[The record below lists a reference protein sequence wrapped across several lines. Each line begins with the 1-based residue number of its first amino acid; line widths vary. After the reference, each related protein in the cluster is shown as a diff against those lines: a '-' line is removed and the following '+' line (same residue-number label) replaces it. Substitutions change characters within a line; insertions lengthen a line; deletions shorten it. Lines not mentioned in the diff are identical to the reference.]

1 MDGLVLGSGGWIPTT
16 SRETCSALLREGS
29 QALLLDAGTGLQR
42 LVEQPEL
49 LEGVERL
56 DLVLTHF
63 HLDHVVG
70 LAYLPAL
77 TVPPVVWGPG
87 ELLAGT
93 TTRAL
98 LDRLLGPPFFSAP
111 LERIAADVR
120 ELDGRPLEL
129 DSFELTMRVQR
140 RHTEPTLA
148 FRVGDA
154 LALCTD
160 TAPDPGTVEFAGGC
174 SVLLHE
180 AWHPA
185 AASDD
190 PFHTASGAAGALAR
204 EAGVERLVLVHV
216 SPLLRSD
223 EELLAPAAAEF
234 PRTEVGVDLA
244 ALPLRERRWPAR

>member
-1 MDGLVLGSGGWIPTT
+1 VDGLILGSGGWIPTST
-16 SRETCSALLREGS
+16 RETCSALLRDGPHVV
-29 QALLLDAGTGLQR
+29 LLDAGTGLQR

-49 LEGVERL
+49 LDGVERL

-77 TVPPVVWGPG
+77 SMRPVLWGPG

-93 TTRAL
+93 STQAL

-120 ELDGRPLEL
+120 EIEGSTLDLG
-129 DSFELTMRVQR
+129 SFELAVRVQR

-154 LALCTD
+154 LAYCTD
-160 TAPDPGTVEFAGGC
+160 TAADPGTVDFVAGC
-174 SVLLHE
+174 RVLLHE

-185 AASDD
+185 ASSDD

-204 EAGVERLVLVHV
+204 EADVERLVLIHV
-216 SPLLRSD
+216 SPLLGSD
-223 EELLAPAAAEF
+223 VELLAPAVEEF

-244 ALPLRERRWPAR
+244 PIPHV

>member
-1 MDGLVLGSGGWIPTT
+1 MEGLILGSGGWIPT
-16 SRETCSALLREGS
+16 SRRETCSALLREGS
-29 QALLLDAGTGLQR
+29 HVLLLDAGTGLQR

-49 LEGVERL
+49 LDGVERL

-98 LDRLLGPPFFSAP
+98 LDRLLGPPLFSAP

-120 ELDGRPLEL
+120 EIHGATLEL
-129 DSFELTMRVQR
+129 GSFEVAVRVQR

-154 LALCTD
+154 LAYCTD
-160 TAPDPGTVEFAGGC
+160 TAPDPGTVELAGEC
-174 SVLLHE
+174 RVLLHE
-180 AWHPA
+180 AWHPTVS
-185 AASDD
+185 SDD
-190 PFHTASGAAGALAR
+190 PFHTASGAAGVLAR
-204 EAGVERLVLVHV
+204 EAGVEQLVLIHV
-216 SPLLRSD
+216 SPLVRSD

-234 PRTEVGVDLA
+234 PRTDVGVDLA
-244 ALPLRERRWPAR
+244 PIPLL